1 MGFEP
6 ELFEVSDEALAEES
20 LQVNG
25 YVKYPPPQAFVGI
38 NLDRLKREG
47 PIRLNLPANY
57 TPFAEGNFG
66 TPSGKC
72 ELYSPALAKQGRDP
86 LPNYTP
92 PHEDPQ
98 TRPDLAAK
106 YPLQM
111 LSPPVPE
118 FLNSTFVNI
127 DSLRNQAREPTLE
140 IHPADATRRGIKDGS
155 WVRIFNDRG
164 TFKARAIVA
173 ETVKPGVVVSQSI
186 WWNRY
191 TPDGVNCNTT
201 TSTAL
206 TDYGA
211 AATFFDNLV
220 QVETF
225 PV

>member
-1 MGFEP
+1 
-6 ELFEVSDEALAEES
+6 
-20 LQVNG
+20 
-25 YVKYPPPQAFVGI
+25 
-38 NLDRLKREG
+38 
-47 PIRLNLPANY
+47 
-57 TPFAEGNFG
+57 
-66 TPSGKC
+66 
-72 ELYSPALAKQGRDP
+72 LYSPALAAQGRDP

-111 LSPPVPE
+111 LSPPVPA

-127 DSLRNQAREPTLE
+127 DSLRQSSPEPTLE
-140 IHPADATRRGIKDGS
+140 IHPRDAEPRAIVDGQ

-164 TFKARAIVA
+164 TFQARAIVG

-206 TDYGA
+206 TDFGA
-211 AATFFDNLV
+211 GATFFDNLV
-220 QVETF
+220 EVAGM
-225 PV
+225 